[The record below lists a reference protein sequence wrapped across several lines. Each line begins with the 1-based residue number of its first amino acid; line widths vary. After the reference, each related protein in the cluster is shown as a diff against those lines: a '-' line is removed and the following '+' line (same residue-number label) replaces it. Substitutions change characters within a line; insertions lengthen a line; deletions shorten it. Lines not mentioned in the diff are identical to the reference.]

1 MGDNNRSG
9 RVSADE
15 PVKRDGAGEA
25 ASENGGRPHG
35 TVIPPA
41 EANERA
47 DAIDESTAGDG
58 VTFFEGGDGRE
69 EARADIE
76 RDG

>member
-1 MGDNNRSG
+1 MSDNNRSG
-9 RVSADE
+9 RLSADE
-15 PVKRDGAGEA
+15 PVKQDGAVEA
-25 ASENGGRPHG
+25 VSPKGGQPHG
-35 TVIPPA
+35 TVIPPV
-41 EANERA
+41 EANDRA